1 MTKFDPHPSGSAG
14 EKLAQGGGR
23 RHQRLAGRLTPDVLL
38 PDIGRSLD
46 NLLLHKLRT
55 LLTMLGMIFGV
66 AAVLSMLSIGAGAQ
80 QQVMAFIEGLGVRN
94 LIVEARETTER
105 QAFQKIR
112 LQSPGLTFQDMRAIQ
127 SAVPG
132 IEVLTPRKR
141 FTPAQVVPKPTG
153 EMPVVYGV
161 EPNYLDI
168 ASLRIATGRF
178 FTDDEAARAAAVCV
192 LGEAARTALF
202 GVADPIDQF
211 VKIGEQWFRVI
222 GMAGPQATAREG
234 VGGLPAQDRNNLI
247 YVPTQAAI
255 LRLEDNYSQFRDE
268 IDGLYMRVAE
278 NVDIPAAAAVVRG
291 VLDASHRGAA
301 DYALVVPAELLA
313 EQQRTKRIFDIVMV
327 ALASISLLV
336 GGIGIMNIMLA
347 SVLER
352 TPEIGLRRALGAT
365 RVDVIR
371 QFVLETTLL
380 AVGGGVLGLVLGV
393 ALSQVIASFAGWST
407 VVTGGALLLAF
418 LVSVLVGLVSGIYP
432 AMKASSLDPVQA
444 LHYE

>member
-1 MTKFDPHPSGSAG
+1 MSERP
-14 EKLAQGGGR
+14 
-23 RHQRLAGRLTPDVLL
+23 QRLAGRLTLDVLL
-38 PDIGRSLD
+38 PDLGRSVD

-94 LIVEARETTER
+94 LIVEARETIER
-105 QAFQKIR
+105 QANQKIR
-112 LQSPGLTFQDMRAIQ
+112 LQSPGLTYQDLRAIQ
-127 SAVPG
+127 AAVPG
-132 IEVLTPRKR
+132 IDALTPRKR
-141 FTPAQVVPKPTG
+141 FTPTQVVPKPTG
-153 EMPVVYGV
+153 DMPVIYGV
-161 EPNYLDI
+161 EPNFVAI
-168 ASLRIATGRF
+168 GSLRLAAGRF
-178 FTDDEAARAAAVCV
+178 FDDAETARAAAVCV

-202 GVADPIDQF
+202 GAADPLDKY
-211 VKIGEQWFRVI
+211 VKVGEHWFRVI
-222 GMAGPQATAREG
+222 GVAGPQATAREG
-234 VGGLPAQDRNNLI
+234 VGGAPAQDRNNLI
-247 YVPTQAAI
+247 YVPTSAAI

-268 IDGLYMRVAE
+268 IDGLYVRVAPG
-278 NVDIPAAAAVVRG
+278 VDISSAAAVMRG
-291 VLDASHRGAA
+291 VLDASHRGAS
-301 DYALVVPAELLA
+301 DYSVIVPAELLA

-380 AVGGGVLGLVLGV
+380 AVGGGVLGLLLGI
-393 ALSQVIASFAGWST
+393 ALSQIIASFAGWST

-418 LVSVLVGLVSGIYP
+418 LVSVIVGLVSGVYP
-432 AMKASSLDPVQA
+432 AMKASRLDPVQA